1 MEPRGVTGPRPARG
15 GVRVIAACGAPSV
28 WSDGGRAT
36 VLSCIGC
43 GRIDTAQQCAGT
55 CGEHRLEIVPAA
67 AHDRL
72 LAVLAAERD
81 REERLRA
88 FVERLAAGAPSAAA
102 YRSLRAEARE
112 LVAAAPPAEEPAE
125 RLLTWACGGC
135 GRVEAEAPCV
145 GVCTDAPLDVV
156 RADIHDRRREALEAC
171 RARVRSLTAP
181 VRLAAF
187 TTPRPA
193 GDWPAHV
200 RALQRVA
207 DERLAR
213 L

>member
-15 GVRVIAACGAPSV
+15 GVRVISACGAPSV
-28 WSDGGRAT
+28 WSAGGRAT

-67 AHDRL
+67 AHDGVV
-72 LAVLAAERD
+72 AALAAERE

-88 FVERLAAGAPSAAA
+88 FAERLSAGVASEAA
-102 YRSLRAEARE
+102 YRSLRAGARE
-112 LVAAAPPAEEPAE
+112 LIATAPPAEEPAE

-156 RADIHDRRREALEAC
+156 RADVHDRARAALEAC
-171 RARVRSLTAP
+171 RGRVRSLTAP

-193 GDWPAHV
+193 ADWQAHV